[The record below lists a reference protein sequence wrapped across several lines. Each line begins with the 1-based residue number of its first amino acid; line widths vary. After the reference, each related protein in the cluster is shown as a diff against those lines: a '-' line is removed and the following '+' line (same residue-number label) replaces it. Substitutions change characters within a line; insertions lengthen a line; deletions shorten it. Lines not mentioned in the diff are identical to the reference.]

1 MFCAWLVFER
11 VSFVCQDSDDSE
23 GSVGEQMQKLERLVQ
38 RRRHPKTTVDAS
50 QEQKPTAA
58 DNVAGSSPE
67 DGEKTADSRPG
78 DVEKVVD
85 SSPDARDGEKMSD
98 SSPSMESFEFISG
111 KQESEKCSVPDG
123 TPVTETI
130 GLMEATSPN
139 EDASRDYVAACCTRL
154 MTDAGQGS
162 GDIDLDASEGAV
174 GTEEMIPGCEAGE
187 SGDHSELRK
196 RASAVTG
203 DDGK

>member
-1 MFCAWLVFER
+1 MCEWLVFER
-11 VSFVCQDSDDSE
+11 VSCVCQDSDDSE

-38 RRRHPKTTVDAS
+38 RRHPKTTVDAT

-58 DNVAGSSPE
+58 ENVAGSSPE
-67 DGEKTADSRPG
+67 DGEKMADSRP

-85 SSPDARDGEKMSD
+85 SSPDARDGEKMTD
-98 SSPSMESFEFISG
+98 SSPSMESFEFVSG

-162 GDIDLDASEGAV
+162 GDIDLDVTEGAV
-174 GTEEMIPGCEAGE
+174 GTEEMIPGCQAGE

-196 RASAVTG
+196 RASALTG